1 MSHSLP
7 PRPRAD
13 VAKDRSYPPLSR
25 KVVNYFMLTLTGIC
39 TLLVVSVL
47 VTILGYLLWK
57 GAGALNLNFFTKIP
71 APVGQTGGGVKNAIF
86 GTLKLLGLATVIG
99 VPIGLLGGIYLSEFA
114 SNWSA
119 FTVRYMTDLLN
130 GVPSVVM
137 GIFVYTL
144 VVLPMHHFSTL
155 AGGVALGIMM
165 IPIALRS
172 TEDFLRAVPR
182 SLREGGLA
190 LGASKSETIFT
201 IVIPAAIY
209 GIITG
214 IMLDIA
220 RVAGETAP
228 LLFTAFGNLYDSP
241 GWTHPTASLPVIIY
255 NYAISP
261 YDEWHRQAWA
271 AGFVLLAGLLV
282 LSILA
287 RLILARGKKL
297 SHG

>member
-1 MSHSLP
+1 M
-7 PRPRAD
+7 
-13 VAKDRSYPPLSR
+13 
-25 KVVNYFMLTLTGIC
+25 VNITMLTLSGLC
-39 TLLVVSVL
+39 TLLVVGVL
-47 VTILGYLLWK
+47 LTILAYLLWN
-57 GAGALNLNFFTKIP
+57 GAHALTLHFFTQLP
-71 APVGQTGGGVKNAIF
+71 APVGEPGGGVRNAII
-86 GTLKLLGLATVIG
+86 GTLKLLALASLIG

-114 SNWSA
+114 GGWSGFA
-119 FTVRYMTDLLN
+119 VRYTTDLLN

-155 AGGVALGIMM
+155 AGGIALGIMM

-209 GIITG
+209 GILTG
-214 IMLDIA
+214 ILLDIA

-228 LLFTAFGNLYDSP
+228 LLFTAFGNQYDSP
-241 GWTHPTASLPVIIY
+241 GWLQPTASLPVVIY

-261 YDEWHRQAWA
+261 YDSWHQQAWA
-271 AGFVLLAGLLV
+271 AGFVLLSGLLAV
-282 LSILA
+282 SVVA

>member
-1 MSHSLP
+1 MS
-7 PRPRAD
+7 A
-13 VAKDRSYPPLSR
+13 SYPPMSR
-25 KVVNYFMLTLTGIC
+25 KITNIVMLSLTGFC
-39 TLLVVSVL
+39 TLLVLSVL
-47 VTILGYLLWK
+47 LTILGYLLWK
-57 GAGALNLNFFTKIP
+57 GASSLNIDFFTKIP
-71 APVGQTGGGVKNAIF
+71 APVGESGGGVENAIV
-86 GTLKLLGLATVIG
+86 GTLKLLTLATAIG

-114 SNWSA
+114 GGWSA
-119 FTVRYMTDLLN
+119 FTIRYTTDLLN

-144 VVLPMHHFSTL
+144 VVVPMHHFSTL
-155 AGGVALGIMM
+155 AGGIALGIMM

-190 LGASKSETIFT
+190 LGASKSETILT

-209 GIITG
+209 GILTG

-228 LLFTAFGNLYDSP
+228 LLFTAFGNLFNSP
-241 GWTHPTASLPVIIY
+241 GWLQPSASLPVIIY
-255 NYAISP
+255 TYAISP
-261 YDEWHRQAWA
+261 YEEWHKQAWA
-271 AGFVLLAGLLV
+271 AGFVLLSGLLV
-282 LSILA
+282 INIIS
-287 RLILARGKKL
+287 RVILARGKKI

>member
-1 MSHSLP
+1 MSRGYPSLG
-7 PRPRAD
+7 
-13 VAKDRSYPPLSR
+13 R
-25 KVVNYFMLTLTGIC
+25 KVTNYVMLTLTGIC

-47 VTILGYLLWK
+47 FTILAYLLWH
-57 GAGALNLNFFTKIP
+57 GAHALNWNFFTRLP
-71 APVGQTGGGVKNAIF
+71 APVGQPGGGVVNAII
-86 GTLKLLGLATVIG
+86 GTLKLLALATVIG
-99 VPIGLLGGIYLSEFA
+99 VPIGLIGGIYLSEFA
-114 SNWSA
+114 GGWSA
-119 FTVRYMTDLLN
+119 FTVRYSTDLLN

-209 GIITG
+209 GILTG
-214 IMLDIA
+214 VMLDIA

-228 LLFTAFGNLYDSP
+228 LLFTAFGNQFESP
-241 GWTHPTASLPVIIY
+241 GWLQPTSSLPVVIY

-261 YDEWHRQAWA
+261 YDEWHQQAWA
-271 AGFVLLAGLLV
+271 AGFVLLSGLL
-282 LSILA
+282 LISILA
-287 RLILARGKKL
+287 RLALARGKKL

>member
-1 MSHSLP
+1 MS
-7 PRPRAD
+7 AT
-13 VAKDRSYPPLSR
+13 YPPLSR
-25 KVVNYFMLTLTGIC
+25 KLVNIVMLSLTGLC
-39 TLLVVSVL
+39 TLLVVSAL
-47 VTILGYLLWK
+47 LTILVYLLWN
-57 GAGALNLNFFTKIP
+57 GAHALNLNFFIKLP
-71 APVGQTGGGVKNAIF
+71 APVGQSGGGVSNAIV
-86 GTLKLLGLATVIG
+86 GTLKLLALATVSG

-114 SNWSA
+114 GGWSA
-119 FTVRYMTDLLN
+119 FTVRYTTDLLN

-155 AGGVALGIMM
+155 AGGIALGIMM

-209 GIITG
+209 GILTG
-214 IMLDIA
+214 IMLDVA

-228 LLFTAFGNLYDSP
+228 LLFTAFGNQFNSP
-241 GWTHPTASLPVIIY
+241 GWLQPTASLPVVIY

-261 YDEWHRQAWA
+261 YDEWHQQAWA
-271 AGFVLLAGLLV
+271 AGFVLLSGLLV
-282 LSILA
+282 VSILA
-287 RLILARGKKL
+287 RLVLARGKKM

>member
-1 MSHSLP
+1 MTSTQ
-7 PRPRAD
+7 AAA
-13 VAKDRSYPPLSR
+13 VYPPLSR
-25 KVVNYFMLTLTGIC
+25 RIVNGLMLTLTGLC
-39 TLLVVSVL
+39 TLLVVGVL
-47 VTILGYLLWK
+47 FTILVYLLWN
-57 GAGALNLNFFTKIP
+57 GAHALNWSFFTQLP
-71 APVGQTGGGVKNAIF
+71 APVGESGGGVRNAII
-86 GTLKLLGLATVIG
+86 GTLKLLALATAIG

-114 SNWSA
+114 GGWSG
-119 FTVRYMTDLLN
+119 FTIRYTTDLLN

-155 AGGVALGIMM
+155 AGGIALGIMM

-190 LGASKSETIFT
+190 LGASKSETILT

-209 GIITG
+209 GILTG

-228 LLFTAFGNLYDSP
+228 LLFTAFGNQFDSP
-241 GWTHPTASLPVIIY
+241 GWTQPTASLPVVIY

-261 YDEWHRQAWA
+261 YDSWHQQAWA
-271 AGFVLLAGLLV
+271 AGFVLLSGLLV
-282 LSILA
+282 VSVLA
-287 RLILARGKKL
+287 RVILARGKKL

>member
-1 MSHSLP
+1 MS
-7 PRPRAD
+7 
-13 VAKDRSYPPLSR
+13 KKYPSFSR
-25 KVVNYFMLTLTGIC
+25 RFKNYLMFTLTGIC

-47 VTILGYLLWK
+47 FTILAYLLWH
-57 GAGALNLNFFTKIP
+57 GAHALNLNFFTKLP
-71 APVGQTGGGVKNAIF
+71 APVGQAGGGVVNAII
-86 GTLKLLGLATVIG
+86 GTLKLLVFASLIG
-99 VPIGLLGGIYLSEFA
+99 VPIGLIGGIYLSEFA
-114 SNWSA
+114 GGWSGFA
-119 FTVRYMTDLLN
+119 VRYTTDLLN

-144 VVLPMHHFSTL
+144 VVLPMHHFSTF

-209 GIITG
+209 GILTG
-214 IMLDIA
+214 VMLDIA

-228 LLFTAFGNLYDSP
+228 LLFTAFGNQFDSP
-241 GWTHPTASLPVIIY
+241 GWLQPTSSLPVVIY

-261 YDEWHRQAWA
+261 YDEWHQQAWA
-271 AGFVLLAGLLV
+271 AGFVLLSGLLAI
-282 LSILA
+282 SILA
-287 RLILARGKKL
+287 RVVLARGGKV

>member
-1 MSHSLP
+1 MSASYPH
-7 PRPRAD
+7 RGA
-13 VAKDRSYPPLSR
+13 ASYPPLSR
-25 KVVNYFMLTLTGIC
+25 KITNYVMLTLTGLC
-39 TLLVVSVL
+39 TLLVLSIL
-47 VTILGYLLWK
+47 LTILGYLLWK
-57 GAGALNLNFFTKIP
+57 GASSLNVAFFTKLP
-71 APVGQTGGGVKNAIF
+71 APVGETGGGVENAII
-86 GTLKLLGLATVIG
+86 GTLKLLALASVIG

-114 SNWSA
+114 SGWSA
-119 FTVRYMTDLLN
+119 FTIRYSTDLLN

-155 AGGVALGIMM
+155 AGGIALGIMM

-190 LGASKSETIFT
+190 LGASKSETIVT

-214 IMLDIA
+214 ILLDIA

-228 LLFTAFGNLYDSP
+228 LLFTAFGNLYNSP
-241 GWTHPTASLPVIIY
+241 GWTQPTSSLPVVIY

-261 YDEWHRQAWA
+261 YEVWHRQAWA
-271 AGFVLLAGLLV
+271 AGFVLLSGLLV
-282 LSILA
+282 VSIIS
-287 RLILARGKKL
+287 RMILARGKKL

>member
-1 MSHSLP
+1 M
-7 PRPRAD
+7 RA
-13 VAKDRSYPPLSR
+13 SYPPLSR
-25 KVVNYFMLTLTGIC
+25 KITNFVMLSLTGLC
-39 TLLVVSVL
+39 TLLAISVL
-47 VTILGYLLWK
+47 LTILVYLLWN
-57 GAGALNLNFFTKIP
+57 GAHALNLNFFIKLP
-71 APVGQTGGGVKNAIF
+71 APVGQPGGGVRNAIV
-86 GTLKLLGLATVIG
+86 GTLKLLALASAIG
-99 VPIGLLGGIYLSEFA
+99 VPIGLIGGIYLSEFA
-114 SNWSA
+114 SGWSA
-119 FTVRYMTDLLN
+119 FTVRYTTDLLN

-155 AGGVALGIMM
+155 AGGIALGIMM

-172 TEDFLRAVPR
+172 TEDFLHAVPR

-214 IMLDIA
+214 VMLDVA

-228 LLFTAFGNLYDSP
+228 LLFTAFGNQFGSS
-241 GWTHPTASLPVIIY
+241 GWLQPTASLPVVIY

-261 YDEWHRQAWA
+261 YDEWHQQAWA
-271 AGFVLLAGLLV
+271 AGFVLLSGLLV
-282 LSILA
+282 VSIIA
-287 RLILARGKKL
+287 RVILARGKKL

>member
-1 MSHSLP
+1 MNTIGTS
-7 PRPRAD
+7 RA
-13 VAKDRSYPPLSR
+13 ASYPPLSR
-25 KVVNYFMLTLTGIC
+25 KITNYVMLTLTGLC
-39 TLLVVSVL
+39 TLLVIAFL
-47 VTILGYLLWK
+47 FTILGYLLWK
-57 GAGALNLNFFTKIP
+57 GGSALTLSFFTKLP
-71 APVGQTGGGVKNAIF
+71 APVGETGGGVSNAII
-86 GTLKLLGLATVIG
+86 GTLKLLALASAIG

-114 SNWSA
+114 GGWSA
-119 FTVRYMTDLLN
+119 FAVRYTTDLLN

-144 VVLPMHHFSTL
+144 VVLPMHRFSTL
-155 AGGVALGIMM
+155 AGGIALGIMM

-190 LGASKSETIFT
+190 LGASKSETIVT

-228 LLFTAFGNLYDSP
+228 LLFTAFGNQFYSS
-241 GWTHPTASLPVIIY
+241 GWLHPTSSLPVVIY

-261 YDEWHRQAWA
+261 YEVWHRQAWA
-271 AGFVLLAGLLV
+271 AGFVLLSGLLAV
-282 LSILA
+282 SIVA
-287 RLILARGKKL
+287 RVILARGKKL

>member
-1 MSHSLP
+1 M
-7 PRPRAD
+7 
-13 VAKDRSYPPLSR
+13 SR
-25 KVVNYFMLTLTGIC
+25 KITNVIMLTLTGLC
-39 TLLVVSVL
+39 TLLVLSVL
-47 VTILGYLLWK
+47 LTILGYLLWK
-57 GAGALNLNFFTKIP
+57 GASSLNIDFFTKIP
-71 APVGQTGGGVKNAIF
+71 APVGQPGGGVANAIV
-86 GTLKLLGLATVIG
+86 GTLKLLALATLVG

-114 SNWSA
+114 GGWSA
-119 FTVRYMTDLLN
+119 FTVRYTTDLLN

-144 VVLPMHHFSTL
+144 VVVPMHHFSTL
-155 AGGVALGIMM
+155 AGGIALGIMM

-190 LGASKSETIFT
+190 LGASKSETILT

-209 GIITG
+209 GILTG

-228 LLFTAFGNLYDSP
+228 LLFTAFGNLFNSP
-241 GWTHPTASLPVIIY
+241 GWLQPSASLPVIIY
-255 NYAISP
+255 TYAISP
-261 YDEWHRQAWA
+261 YEEWHKQAWA
-271 AGFVLLAGLLV
+271 AGFVLLSGLLV
-282 LSILA
+282 LNIIS
-287 RLILARGKKL
+287 RVILARGKKI

>member
-1 MSHSLP
+1 MS
-7 PRPRAD
+7 A
-13 VAKDRSYPPLSR
+13 SYPPFSR
-25 KVVNYFMLTLTGIC
+25 KITNIVMLTLTGLC
-39 TLLVVSVL
+39 TLLVLSVL
-47 VTILGYLLWK
+47 LTILGYLLWK
-57 GAGALNLNFFTKIP
+57 GASSLNMDFFTKIP
-71 APVGQTGGGVKNAIF
+71 APVGQSGGGVKNAIV
-86 GTLKLLGLATVIG
+86 GTLKLLALASAIG

-114 SNWSA
+114 GGWSA
-119 FTVRYMTDLLN
+119 FTIRYTTDLLN

-155 AGGVALGIMM
+155 AGGIALGIMM

-190 LGASKSETIFT
+190 LGASKSETIIT

-214 IMLDIA
+214 ILLDIA

-228 LLFTAFGNLYDSP
+228 LLFTAFGNLFDSP
-241 GWTHPTASLPVIIY
+241 GWMQPTASLPVVIY

-261 YDEWHRQAWA
+261 YDAWHRQAWA
-271 AGFVLLAGLLV
+271 AGFVLLSGLLV
-282 LSILA
+282 VSIIS

>member
-1 MSHSLP
+1 MN
-7 PRPRAD
+7 A
-13 VAKDRSYPPLSR
+13 SYPPLRR
-25 KVVNYFMLTLTGIC
+25 KIVNYVMLTLTGLC
-39 TLLVVSVL
+39 TLLAITVL
-47 VTILGYLLWK
+47 LTILVYLLWN
-57 GAGALNLNFFTKIP
+57 GAHALNLNFFIKLP
-71 APVGQTGGGVKNAIF
+71 APVGQPGGGVANAII
-86 GTLKLLGLATVIG
+86 GTLKLLALASAIG
-99 VPIGLLGGIYLSEFA
+99 VPIGLIGGIYLSEFA
-114 SNWSA
+114 GGWSA
-119 FTVRYMTDLLN
+119 FTVRYTTDLLN

-155 AGGVALGIMM
+155 AGGIALGIMM

-172 TEDFLRAVPR
+172 TEDFLHAVPR

-214 IMLDIA
+214 VMLDIA

-228 LLFTAFGNLYDSP
+228 LLFTAFGNQFNSQ
-241 GWTHPTASLPVIIY
+241 GWLQPTASLPVVIY

-261 YDEWHRQAWA
+261 YDEWHQQAWA
-271 AGFVLLAGLLV
+271 AGFVLLSGLLLV
-282 LSILA
+282 SIVA
-287 RLILARGKKL
+287 RVILARGKKL